1 MAIFDNRSTY
11 SRKLDT
17 LASMSLDTR
26 TSDVHSTVSDFGE
39 KFIKTLNSKGRV
51 FVVNDAEGLRHPVA
65 GTGSEDI
72 TYFTPD
78 NMGAGT
84 ATAAS
89 DTGQYNFETTA
100 KDPLSQIQFTMP
112 VAAINI
118 NFPQAMPSG
127 DLVSYVDTRIDMV
140 MRDLFNREENLLLL
154 GESNNSGTA
163 VYRSP
168 FSADSTYGLDEGD
181 SLSVVDAFEQTK
193 YTAGLPSNLP
203 SFFMGGTTLSGCKV
217 SVDGGASFDASAQM
231 FAGIKMTDFCLD
243 SSSPTS
249 DEILKYDQPLKH
261 ALTTP
266 SGGADPDLSEDGS
279 ARPFFDDLQTA
290 ILKSTYSE
298 IERPTDIWTT
308 LGCFTKFIDFLR
320 KDGAL
325 PDPVRANMG
334 KEGTVPFGG
343 LNIDWHRYLEDDI
356 IWNPGSGTPSDSQT
370 PLLGINF
377 NSLRLNLV
385 KRGGGMPHDEVGM
398 FESVGEMELAHLLP
412 ILYKRVQ
419 WKRQLSWD
427 RGRRSSFMITGIKG
441 V

>member
-1 MAIFDNRSTY
+1 MAIMDNRSTY
-11 SRKLDT
+11 ARRLDT

-39 KFIKTLNSKGRV
+39 KFIKTLNNKGRV

-84 ATAAS
+84 ANENRDTA
-89 DTGQYNFETTA
+89 QYNFETTA

-168 FSADSTYGLDEGD
+168 FYGDDTYGLDEGD
-181 SLSVVDAFEQTK
+181 DLSAVNDFEQTK

-203 SFFMGGTTLSGCKV
+203 SFFMGGTTQSGCKV
-217 SVDGGASFDASAQM
+217 SVDGGASFDASAKM
-231 FAGIKMTDFCLD
+231 FAGIKMTDFCAD
-243 SSSPTS
+243 SSSPTAA
-249 DEILKYDQPLKH
+249 EIAKYDQPLKH
-261 ALTTP
+261 ATTV
-266 SGGADPDLSEDGS
+266 SDAAAFTTAGDGLDLMNDV
-279 ARPFFDDLQTA
+279 QTA
-290 ILKSTYSE
+290 ILKATYSE
-298 IERPTDIWTT
+298 VERPTDIWTT
-308 LGCFTKFIDFLR
+308 LTVFTKFIHFLR
-320 KDGAL
+320 EDGAL

-334 KEGTVPFGG
+334 KEGTIPFGG
-343 LNIDWHRYLEDDI
+343 LNIDWHRYLEKDI
-356 IWNPGSGTPSDSQT
+356 IWHPSSGTPSDART
-370 PLLGINF
+370 PFLGINM

-385 KRGGGMPHDEVGM
+385 KRGGAMPHDEVGM
-398 FESVGEMELAHLLP
+398 FESVGQMDLAHLLP

-427 RGRRSSFMITGIKG
+427 RGRRSSFMITGLTSA
-441 V
+441 

>member
-1 MAIFDNRSTY
+1 MAIMDNRSSY
-11 SRKLDT
+11 SRTLDT

-39 KFIKTLNSKGRV
+39 KFIKTLNQKGRV

-100 KDPLSQIQFTMP
+100 KDPLTQIQFTMP

-118 NFPQAMPSG
+118 NFPQAMPAG
-127 DLVSYVDTRIDMV
+127 DLVSYVDTRVDMV

-163 VYRSP
+163 IYRSP
-168 FSADSTYGLDEGD
+168 FRSDDTYGLDDGD
-181 SLSVVDAFEQTK
+181 SGSSADAFEQTS

-203 SFFMGGTTLSGCKV
+203 SFFMGGTTASGCKV
-217 SVDGGASFDASAQM
+217 SVDGGASYDASAKM
-231 FAGIKMTDFCLD
+231 FAGIKLTDFCAN
-243 SSSPTS
+243 SASPTAA
-249 DEILKYDQPLKH
+249 EILKYDQPLKH
-261 ALTTP
+261 ATT
-266 SGGADPDLSEDGS
+266 ADADLSDDAS
-279 ARPFFDDLQTA
+279 ARLIFDDLQTA
-290 ILKSTYSE
+290 ILKATYSE
-298 IERPTDIWTT
+298 TERPTDIWTT
-308 LGCFTKFIDFLR
+308 LGCFTKFIDYLR

-343 LNIDWHRYLEDDI
+343 LAIDWHRYLEDDVV
-356 IWNPGSGTPSDSQT
+356 WNPGSSTDTDTST

-427 RGRRSSFMITGIKG
+427 RGRRSSFMITGLKG

>member
-39 KFIKTLNSKGRV
+39 KFIKSLNNKGRV

-65 GTGSEDI
+65 GTGSEPI

-78 NMGAGT
+78 NMGDAAA
-84 ATAAS
+84 ATGGAYA
-89 DTGQYNFETTA
+89 FETTA

-127 DLVSYVDTRIDMV
+127 DLVSYVDTRIDMT
-140 MRDLFNREENLLLL
+140 MRDLFNREENLLMF
-154 GESNNSGTA
+154 GEKNNSGVSA
-163 VYRSP
+163 YRSP
-168 FSADSTYGLDEGD
+168 FYGDATYGLDDGD
-181 SLSVVDAFEQTK
+181 GGSSVETYEQTA

-203 SFFMGGTTLSGCKV
+203 SFFMGGTTESGCKV
-217 SVDGGASFDASAQM
+217 GTGPTSYDASALL
-231 FAGIKMTDFCLD
+231 FAGIKLTDFCAD
-243 SSSPTS
+243 SASPTAA
-249 DEILKYDQPLKH
+249 EILKYDQPLKY
-261 ALTTP
+261 ATTATGDVDLLDDA
-266 SGGADPDLSEDGS
+266 SGRLIM
-279 ARPFFDDLQTA
+279 DDLQTA

-308 LGCFTKFIDFLR
+308 LSCFTKFIDYLR

-334 KEGTVPFGG
+334 KEGTIPFGG
-343 LNIDWHRYLEDDI
+343 LAIDWHRYLADDC
-356 IWNPGSGTPSDSQT
+356 IWNPASATDTDTAT

-398 FESVGEMELAHLLP
+398 FESVGEMELAHQLP

-427 RGRRSSFMITGIKG
+427 HGRRSSFMITGLKG